1 VIAILLNWRT
11 WLVAALVASGAYLY
25 HAGNVSGKAAIQSQF
40 DAYKAK
46 DAEQALAAQI
56 ERQTQESAMSAKNKE
71 VTANYVSLQA
81 ATATA
86 VGALDRDRM
95 RLQAALAAY
104 RGSTGKDSGTGLQI
118 DDSAIVG
125 AFSECV
131 NKYSGLAKEA
141 DETSDTLKALQE
153 YVHTVIER

>member
-1 VIAILLNWRT
+1 MIAILLNWRT

-25 HAGNVSGKAAIQSQF
+25 HAGHVSGKAAVQSQF

-81 ATATA
+81 ATALA
-86 VGALDRDRM
+86 MSALDRDRM

-104 RGSTGKDSGTGLQI
+104 RGATGKDSGTGLQI

-125 AFSECV
+125 SFSECI
-131 NKYSGLAKEA
+131 NRYSDLAKEA
-141 DETSDTLKALQE
+141 DALSGQVIGLQD
-153 YVHTVIER
+153 YVNKVVR

>member
-1 VIAILLNWRT
+1 MIAILLNWRV

-25 HAGNVSGKAAIQSQF
+25 RAGNVSGKAAVQSQF

-56 ERQTQESAMSAKNKE
+56 ERQAKESAMQSANLK
-71 VTANYVSLQA
+71 VSQDYESLKS

-104 RGSTGKDSGTGLQI
+104 RGATGKDSGTGLQI

-125 AFSECV
+125 SFSECIDR
-131 NKYSGLAKEA
+131 YSALATESDRLADQVIGLQA
-141 DETSDTLKALQE
+141 
-153 YVHTVIER
+153 YVDGVVKP

>member
-1 VIAILLNWRT
+1 VIAILLNWRV

-25 HAGNVSGKAAIQSQF
+25 HAGNVSGKASVQSQF

-104 RGSTGKDSGTGLQI
+104 RGATGKDSGTGLQI

-125 AFSECV
+125 SFSECI
-131 NKYSGLAKEA
+131 NRYSTVASQLDKEA
-141 DETSDTLKALQE
+141 DRLKALQE
-153 YVHTVIER
+153 YVTKVIPK